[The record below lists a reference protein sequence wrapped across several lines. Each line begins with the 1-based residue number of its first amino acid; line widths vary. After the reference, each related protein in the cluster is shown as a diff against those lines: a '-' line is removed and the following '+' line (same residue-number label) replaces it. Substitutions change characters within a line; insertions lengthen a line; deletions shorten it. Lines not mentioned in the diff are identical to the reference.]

1 MKMYKL
7 KKKDNIGVYCN
18 LTWDDIH
25 SINKMLSDRG
35 LKVSMRVIWNK
46 RVIMYISGDNG
57 GKYMVLVYNM
67 TTNYLYVKHYIILG
81 VWEDLVKHLEEK
93 GKII

>member
-1 MKMYKL
+1 MYKL

-18 LTWDDIH
+18 LSWEDINNM
-25 SINKMLSDRG
+25 IKTLDNKG

-46 RVIMYISGDNG
+46 KVVIYVSGDLG